1 MANINNLFP
10 SKYLKASD
18 FTAGPQNAVM
28 ATIAM
33 EAIDEGHDPKPVLYF
48 QGQNKGLVLNKTN
61 GQMIAHIY
69 GPETDAWIDKHIQLY
84 VEPVSFQGRIVDAI
98 RVRAPAPPAATQPMI
113 DGTQVHAAPPAPKQ
127 APPAPGDVPLE
138 DIPW

>member
-10 SKYLKASD
+10 SKYLKALD
-18 FTAGPQNAVM
+18 FSSGPQNAIM

-33 EAIDEGHDPKPVLYF
+33 EAVTEGGDPQPVLYF

-61 GQMIAHIY
+61 GHMISHIY
-69 GPETDAWIDKHIQLY
+69 GPETDAWLDKPIQLY

-98 RVRAPAPPAATQPMI
+98 RVRAPAPPAATQPMPA
-113 DGTQVHAAPPAPKQ
+113 TPAAPPAPKQ
-127 APPAPGDVPLE
+127 APPAHNDVPLE
-138 DIPW
+138 DVPW